1 MNRRILVVDDDEAI
15 RTWLVR
21 LLGGEG
27 YTVLPVGTVDEGKRA
42 LATANPDLL
51 ITDVRMGAFNGLQ
64 LVAMNPAGIPA
75 IVITGHDDLVV
86 QADARRMGAEFLLK
100 PVDSADLLDLV
111 AAKLAGTAPG
121 M

>member
-51 ITDVRMGAFNGLQ
+51 TRW
-64 LVAMNPAGIPA
+64 PRR
-75 IVITGHDDLVV
+75 
-86 QADARRMGAEFLLK
+86 ARR
-100 PVDSADLLDLV
+100 
-111 AAKLAGTAPG
+111 AGRRS
-121 M
+121 